1 MLHKHTSIEPQV
13 LVVKTTNEKEVIL
26 IKVAQVE
33 ATSPNDQEMAQAL
46 QEHIKGP

>member
-33 ATSPNDQEMAQAL
+33 ATSPND
-46 QEHIKGP
+46 